1 MYERIL
7 SMCVD
12 NRVSLPGN
20 FVLVSTVLQQKI
32 MKVKQDHCFS
42 ISYREGS
49 DVNLAAFSF

>member
-20 FVLVSTVLQQKI
+20 FVFVSSVLLG
-32 MKVKQDHCFS
+32 KV
-42 ISYREGS
+42 ISE
-49 DVNLAAFSF
+49 LI